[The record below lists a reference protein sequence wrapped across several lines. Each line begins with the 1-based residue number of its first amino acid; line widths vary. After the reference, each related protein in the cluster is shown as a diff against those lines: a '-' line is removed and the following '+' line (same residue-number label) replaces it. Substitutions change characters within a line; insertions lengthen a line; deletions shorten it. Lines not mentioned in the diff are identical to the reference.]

1 MPPGDKIPKERI
13 CGSDLT
19 SSDLRV
25 DVIGEMLNV
34 DLCEHRSLETEG
46 TQNGQLE
53 GRGQWPLRMPRTLTC
68 PRPGPEAGDD
78 QLLTLSLETRLC
90 SGRTAVLQVAAVC
103 ICSTGCTEG

>member
-34 DLCEHRSLETEG
+34 DLCEHRSHESE
-46 TQNGQLE
+46 
-53 GRGQWPLRMPRTLTC
+53 
-68 PRPGPEAGDD
+68 
-78 QLLTLSLETRLC
+78 LTLGGPIRGPRS
-90 SGRTAVLQVAAVC
+90 VANENAED
-103 ICSTGCTEG
+103 IDLSQARAGGWR